1 MSDSHPN
8 DIETGREIPG
18 GGRPTRAEVRRRRRV
33 KRRRVT
39 GAVAAGA
46 VLAGAAAS
54 CTARWLRPSDGGT
67 PTAPTRQATASAP
80 APRGSVDLA
89 SALAPVTSVLGTG
102 KMSVALLDPQ
112 SNRWAGYGRG
122 IFDTASIVKVDI
134 LSTLLLQAQDAGRD
148 LTARQRSL
156 ATAMIENSDNE
167 ATSALWAT
175 IGKASA
181 LDKANARLGLRET
194 TGGDGTV
201 WGLTQTTALDQVRLL
216 TAVFGDRSPL
226 HSAARSYIQHLM
238 YHIAP
243 DQDWGVSVAADP
255 GRPTALKNGWL
266 QRSQSSKWD
275 INSIGRIEKDGRV
288 FYLAVLLNGSSTQ
301 EMGIKLVEKAARSA
315 TEALART
322 PTARVTS

>member
-8 DIETGREIPG
+8 DIETGRAIPAG
-18 GGRPTRAEVRRRRRV
+18 HRPTRTEVRRLRRV

-46 VLAGAAAS
+46 VLAGAAAL
-54 CTARWLRPSDGGT
+54 CTARWLSPSDGGT
-67 PTAPTRQATASAP
+67 PTAPTGQATASAP
-80 APRGSVDLA
+80 TPPGSVDLA
-89 SALAPVTSVLGTG
+89 SALAPVTSHLGTG
-102 KMSVALLDPQ
+102 TMSVALLDPQ
-112 SNRWAGYGRG
+112 SNRWAEYGRG

-148 LTARQRSL
+148 LTARERSL
-156 ATAMIENSDNE
+156 TTAMIENSDND
-167 ATSALWAT
+167 ATSALWSA
-175 IGKASA
+175 IGRASA
-181 LDKANARLGLRET
+181 LDKANTRLGLRET
-194 TGGDGTV
+194 TGGEGTV

-216 TAVFGDRSPL
+216 AAVFGDRSPL
-226 HSAARSYIQHLM
+226 GSAARAYIQHLM
-238 YHIAP
+238 YHVAP

-275 INSIGRIEKDGRV
+275 INSIGRIVKDGRV

-301 EMGIKLVEKAARSA
+301 EIGISLVERAARSA
-315 TEALART
+315 AEALART
-322 PTARVTS
+322 LAAGVTS